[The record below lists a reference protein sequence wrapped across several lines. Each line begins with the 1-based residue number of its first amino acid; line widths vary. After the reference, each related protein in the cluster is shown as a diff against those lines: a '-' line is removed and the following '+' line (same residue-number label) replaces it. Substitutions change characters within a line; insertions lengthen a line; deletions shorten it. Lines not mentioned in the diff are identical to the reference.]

1 LAINVRG
8 YGLELYRMRDWSF
21 GMKLNMLIVLILGL
35 ALWGCPP
42 TYTGDDDDDNDDNG
56 DDDTGDDDTG
66 DDDTG
71 DDDTGDDD
79 TGDDD
84 TGPPPA
90 TMVGEATNTEPSG
103 YIQVQSLAGGLPT
116 YNCPDCDYAFDIT
129 YTSLHTNGTCDSCV
143 AFADGIYPLG
153 WMSSYSIVVLY
164 IYYPPYAGWYL
175 WYYGSMTGNHV
186 EFYWDGSG
194 YSQYGYWDITPQ

>member
-84 TGPPPA
+84 TGP
-90 TMVGEATNTEPSG
+90 GG
-103 YIQVQSLAGGLPT
+103 YYLEQALTGGPPT
-116 YNCPDCDYAFDIT
+116 YQCPECEFAFDVT
-129 YTSLHTNGTCDSCV
+129 YSTVTEQGTCAACI
-143 AFADGIYPLG
+143 AFADGVYPLG
-153 WMSSYSIVVLY
+153 WMSDYSIVVLY

-175 WYYGSMTGNHV
+175 WYYGSATGTHV
-186 EFYWDGSG
+186 EFYWNGSG
-194 YSQYGYWDITPQ
+194 YSQYGYWDVQPPNMSGMAFNSEP